1 LIVKEV
7 FMNIDIRSAIADDA
21 PFLAWVMLAAS
32 RSHLK
37 YGIWEHYAGGTEQD
51 CLSLL
56 SLIATTQKPH
66 LFHSSTFI
74 VAEMNG
80 QKVGALSGYDP
91 KVLGMKSF
99 VQALPEVFQKIDW
112 TIDEQK
118 AAVERYRS
126 WMSCIPDDAE
136 GAWIVESVAALPE
149 YRRQGV
155 VSRLLDEVLNRGR
168 RSGYKRAQIG
178 VLINNT
184 PARLA
189 YEKSGFKFD
198 SEKRNPI
205 FEGTFGTPG
214 IARLLLDL

>member
-1 LIVKEV
+1 
-7 FMNIDIRSAIADDA
+7 MNIGIRSAKPEDA
-21 PFLAWVMLAAS
+21 PFLAWVMLTAS

-37 YGIWEHYAGGTEQD
+37 YGVWEHYVGGTEQD
-51 CLSLL
+51 CLSFL
-56 SLIATTQKPH
+56 SLVATTQKPH

-74 VAEMNG
+74 VAEMDG

-91 KVLGMKSF
+91 KVLGMKAF
-99 VQALPEVFQKIDW
+99 VQALPEVFQKLDW
-112 TIDEQK
+112 AMDEQR
-118 AAVERYRS
+118 AAVERYRP
-126 WMSCIPDDAE
+126 WMTCIPDDAE

-168 RSGYKRAQIG
+168 RGEYNRAQIG

-198 SEKRNPI
+198 SEKRNPT
-205 FEGTFGTPG
+205 FEATFGTPG

>member
-1 LIVKEV
+1 
-7 FMNIDIRSAIADDA
+7 MNIDIRSARADDV
-21 PFLAWVMLAAS
+21 PFLGWVMLTAS

-37 YGIWEHYAGGTEQD
+37 YGVWEYYVGGTEQD
-51 CLSLL
+51 CLSFL

-80 QKVGALSGYDP
+80 QNVGALSGYDP
-91 KVLGMKSF
+91 KVLGMKAF
-99 VQALPEVFQKIDW
+99 VQALPEVFQKLDW
-112 TIDEQK
+112 TMDEQR
-118 AAVERYRS
+118 AAVERYRP
-126 WMSCIPDDAE
+126 WMTCIPDDAE

-149 YRRQGV
+149 CRRQGV

-168 RSGYKRAQIG
+168 RGGYKRSQIG

-198 SEKRNPI
+198 SEKRNPS
-205 FEGTFGTPG
+205 FEATFGTPG

>member
-1 LIVKEV
+1 
-7 FMNIDIRSAIADDA
+7 MNIDIRSARLEDA
-21 PFLAWVMLAAS
+21 PFLAWVMLTAS

-37 YGIWEHYAGGTEQD
+37 YGVWEHYVGGTEQD
-51 CLSLL
+51 CLSFL
-56 SLIATTQKPH
+56 SFIATTQKPH

-74 VAEMNG
+74 MAEMNG

-91 KVLGMKSF
+91 KALGMKAF
-99 VQALPEVFQKIDW
+99 VQSLPEVFQKLNW
-112 TIDEQK
+112 TADEQK
-118 AAVERYRS
+118 AAVERYRP
-126 WMSCIPDDAE
+126 WMTCIPDDVE
-136 GAWIVESVAALPE
+136 GAWVVESVAALPE

-168 RSGYKRAQIG
+168 RNRFKRAQIG

-198 SEKRNPI
+198 SEKRNPS
-205 FEGTFGTPG
+205 FEATFGTPG
-214 IARLLLDL
+214 IAKLLLDL

>member
-1 LIVKEV
+1 
-7 FMNIDIRSAIADDA
+7 MNIDIRPARADDA
-21 PFLAWVMLAAS
+21 PFLAWVMLTAS

-37 YGIWEHYAGGTEQD
+37 YGVWEHYVGGTEQD
-51 CLSLL
+51 CLSFLN
-56 SLIATTQKPH
+56 LIATTQKPH

-91 KVLGMKSF
+91 KVLGMKGF
-99 VQALPEVFQKIDW
+99 VQALPEVFQKLDW
-112 TIDEQK
+112 AMDEQR
-118 AAVERYRS
+118 AAVERYRP
-126 WMSCIPDDAE
+126 WMTCIPDDAE

-149 YRRQGV
+149 CRRQGV

-168 RSGYKRAQIG
+168 RGGYKRAQIG

-198 SEKRNPI
+198 SEKRNPS
-205 FEGTFGTPG
+205 FEATFGTPG
-214 IARLLLDL
+214 IVRLLLDL